1 MEVALDMES
10 TLTVRHVLEDK
21 ASELYTCCMGI
32 YRPVTQGKI
41 VLSKIR
47 KGRYQVD
54 IRKVLEVDLKT
65 KMRILDIL
73 SDVVAKKRNI
83 SKLPQLV
90 DELDGAISKLEKMKD
105 AFRRMDNLFKRLNE
119 SEREKIFKTAIFV
132 TRRNVESLRDFL
144 GWMLWEG
151 ELDDVRDFI
160 VVDQV
165 LVTVR
170 DVLSYTLVENVKSW
184 EKRAYMLAITLWL
197 LLRLWTYKRGKI
209 SPDDLEKDLSSL
221 SLLPDESFIKREEY
235 RTVTNLMG
243 R

>member
-1 MEVALDMES
+1 MEMET

-47 KGRYQVD
+47 KDRYRIDV
-54 IRKVLEVDLKT
+54 RKVLEIDLKM
-65 KMRILDIL
+65 KIQILDIL
-73 SDVVAKKRNI
+73 SDVVTENRDI
-83 SKLPQLV
+83 SELPQLM
-90 DELDGAISKLEKMKD
+90 DELDKAISKLEKMKD
-105 AFRRMDNLFKRLNE
+105 TFRKIDNLFKRLNE

-151 ELDDVRDFI
+151 ELDDVRDFL

-170 DVLSYTLVENVKSW
+170 DILSHTLLKDVRSW
-184 EKRAYMLAITLWL
+184 EKRALMLAVALWL
-197 LLRLWTYKRGKI
+197 LLRLWAYKRRKI
-209 SPDDLEKDLSSL
+209 SPDDLERDLSAL
-221 SLLPDESFIKREEY
+221 SLLPDESLLKREEY
-235 RTVTNLMG
+235 RTVMSVMG